1 MSGKFILG
9 RAAMLAISVACTVP
23 GDLYGSISPTNPNIG
38 NLDGQRLD
46 PAKAKPHIMM
56 RIPALLGEA
65 CQL

>member
-1 MSGKFILG
+1 
-9 RAAMLAISVACTVP
+9 MLAISVVCTVP

-56 RIPALLGEA
+56 RIPTLLGEA